1 MENDLKTADSDSEFD
16 AAFKAGIAAPKKTTA
31 STATPVAAG
40 AVASS
45 PTEDNAENEFNAA
58 FYSSNPQAAP
68 SSQLKKAEQYGPSKD
83 EWERDQ
89 EHNRTFK
96 KVLEETK
103 SVPWEKLSQ
112 AQQQFFGS
120 QYEPR
125 YIGMIPGGYPLTPN
139 QQKAYGENFIQAV
152 SGKRHQDLTQS
163 EEKLLGS
170 INDPNQIKQIPKHFI
185 LTEEQKR
192 ILHDHEKAESY
203 LTLDNAASVISGFGG
218 MIKDSV
224 EGLWKVITEAPAPAS
239 PTDALMLKATAGGDT
254 FEAFQNKQAEKSR
267 KNVADITS
275 PAAQLPED
283 LSEFGNRIAEGGM
296 RPADWLEEKLGLI
309 TPEQAFQRF
318 SLRKD
323 VETAFEAQ
331 RHEMP
336 SAWARAIYDQQALSD
351 PIMSAFGAALDPRP
365 WSGPDG
371 VGLVERYKTSSSI
384 VDGMRQSGAL
394 EEQLKLFGPEDPD
407 VKTFGMFT
415 LPYGSGMGVFGAA
428 GAGLKIGS
436 AGYSALRSGAGNV
449 LRGAE
454 SARIVANGLE
464 RARMNRINSA
474 VKGLEE
480 EVKRFDGLAAD
491 AAKEGKTLSSL
502 DMPVPQGPTN
512 LNVARAVSNASGKA
526 PSIEGWRPLDRNALQ
541 QSLMQK
547 GKSAEEAFNL
557 ARQEALKE
565 AQAIGGMGLFGA
577 NAGEAL
583 AINTA
588 KETAEKLRFEM
599 KLEGRSEVGFVGR
612 LAGKTE
618 GKMEEVVKGLD
629 DLASKTP
636 EVVKA
641 FAPYVA
647 GGAVGLLSSDEHPVL
662 GALGGAGGGKLLTKT
677 PKLIGKSAGL
687 VRALSEARAIS
698 AGGSVGTFETL
709 GRTGLPAGGEKAALG
724 LSQSGR
730 LADKTLDF
738 FTDVLMEGANAG
750 LLATAIGMGESAD
763 AEQMMNLVGQG
774 WLFAAKHGIQAK
786 GIRAIKSLASQEP
799 QFTAREAAQRRV
811 DDAKAYR
818 DMTPESKKAF
828 DYASSWDAQVER
840 QEELLKAA
848 QLDHWR
854 ESNKDPNSKETKDA
868 AVKIEFQEKQLDQFK
883 RADIPTRSLYG
894 RSLAR
899 QLGELQKLLNGTLR
913 EGQNNVGIH
922 ILTRDQIVSHFLNGR
937 DPSRV
942 SPEEVQ
948 EILIKA
954 NQKGIYSNPA
964 NGSAGAFDP
973 AKPSMVLNA
982 DSIRARIVYLGE
994 SASQAMWHEA
1004 GHHLM
1009 HVPEFI
1015 DAIAPQMDALFGKT
1029 ITQADGTVLEE
1040 TPGSLSNKDLV
1051 ERYLDSKTGYMKNKT
1066 PERMKIISQV
1076 LGLWDDQ
1083 NDALNEPAVAEY
1095 MKGEIAADLVAEGMS
1110 NSLGGNLDSK
1120 VKHAMDLAR
1129 VKAKMGL
1136 LDKMRARLGF
1146 LFDAAALSDSP
1157 EAISK
1162 ETGVAFTP
1170 EMMAA
1175 TRIAL
1180 RRIRDLNGEFSGTG
1194 EESEGPKVTRA
1205 QMMSS
1210 KAQRDRYGKES
1221 GMFKTELVAQIVDAA
1236 GKPVGEPVVISS
1248 PGAMEGFWQNTF
1260 NVTLPAE
1267 KLSKTNGFGELPAQ
1281 LRLSPVSGNGGI
1293 KITSRIATEADGV
1306 TPITLSPRESRELLK
1321 SRGVVIRESLNTP
1334 DDGTPGRFEAVS
1346 EGSQTYRGT
1355 FTPAQIQAIRN
1366 LPESIIPASIK
1377 AKMLKINEIVSR
1389 KDGTRIVIDY
1399 AAMMNDKGKYVAY
1412 SPKIYD
1418 LVPIG
1423 MHLSKDGNFLAT
1435 TISYGRLLS
1444 KLNAWAERKPGILSP
1459 WNGNKELFMQVFVNK
1474 YLRNWQYREQG
1485 PDGVEMYPN
1494 GRPGEYGLDRDPEMA
1509 KAKKDIFNDFLNL
1522 TNDLTPAD
1530 APRTTTPRRV
1540 GDPRGK
1546 NIDRTIMSARMDHIA
1561 ELIENESAPK
1571 VPINYRNAVTHF
1583 APEEAELLDESARQD
1598 APRSVEDARRS
1609 PIRFSLEEGA
1619 QDAQNG
1625 VESPLAKAY
1634 LDLSNTRELFK
1645 FGLVS
1650 QKTRDKAGKVIEG
1663 LPATIREYG
1672 EPREALTVGK
1682 AEQVEYAQKAKKL
1695 FEVIAKD
1702 VMPGVKIKTSANIDR
1717 YGDELAVDV
1726 GDSTIYIIDFTSVTP
1741 HINSTEVG
1749 RGNNG
1754 AALYQVVND
1763 WANAFGKTIIGDP
1776 GGITEINIIRRTG
1789 NMISSALR
1797 SGGGTDAWEP
1807 EAKRQ
1812 GVDWVIGDH
1821 AGNLTNLLA
1830 REAELSRNIAPELQY
1845 LKYDLNTGEVAF
1857 NGFSMNVKR
1866 KLRAAIDTKRNQ
1878 QLYDLNA
1885 AISFNLK
1892 NQSNL
1897 SERNQKRLEADIKK
1911 KKMLESLDLHT
1922 PEGFLNAIAALNY
1935 GEGLGAATAR
1945 RAVITQSLGDFSP
1958 AKRQPAHKLTKVY
1971 EDFTPKEGPLD
1982 VGKVASS
1989 LAKQKFSLFA
1999 SPEEA
2004 IDEVK
2009 LSLEQG
2015 AKDVQKG
2022 VESPLAKAY
2031 LDLSNTKELFKFGLV
2046 SQETSNK
2053 VEQIVRE
2060 LPLSIRTPGNNYRAG
2075 KLTVSEPEQ
2084 NEYAAKATEALKLI
2098 VEDVMPGA
2106 GASVDYEINQYGD
2119 RLNISVGNAVLSIE
2133 NFTARKPHINS
2144 VSVGRGNNGAG
2155 MYQAANDWA
2164 ISLGKTIIGDL
2175 GGITD
2180 VNIIRRTGNMISSVL
2195 RAGGDTNSWEPEL
2208 RQQGVSWT
2216 AGDDVGN
2223 LTNLLVRE
2231 AELAR
2236 RIAPELQYLT
2246 YDLRTGNLD
2255 FSGNAIRSRNNI
2267 AVSIAPKL
2275 KAKIKQLEEDI
2286 EYYKSDPLPITPR
2299 IAERIK
2305 SDLQQIEVMKS
2316 MPLNT
2321 PESFLDAIAAI
2332 HYREG
2337 VGSATARRTVITQS
2351 LGEFS
2356 KTNRSPLSLD
2366 NVYEDFT
2373 PNKGPVD
2380 VSNVASSLAKQR
2392 FSLFASP
2399 EETNDYVKDSIVA
2412 PGFYSKA
2419 GKVLLEKM
2427 PARTSSGQIKG
2438 ILDPQKGSGVKPDEL
2453 KWSGLIPYV
2462 ESVEAAKGFVT
2473 KDDVRTFLKDGYGA
2487 KFEEHKVGTNAD
2499 GNSFYSIDE
2508 RWGGEGPVEFDTISN
2523 AVRAAEQMFEL
2534 SHQEAVQFVDETNQ
2548 SESLQTDNGVK
2559 YSKYSLPGGTDY
2571 KETVLTMPGV
2581 EYTSSHFGSV
2591 PSYVAHMRT
2600 AKHGDGL
2607 LIEEIQSDLHQ
2618 QGRKQG
2624 YNVPID
2630 PKTYSATPNEVS
2642 YGMWDVK
2649 DATGSVRGFYG
2660 SSAEEAI
2667 SAAVARDSMY
2677 KKSVPDAPFKKDWP
2691 LQLFKRALKQAVADG
2706 KEWIGWTG
2714 GVEQAA
2720 RYPGAAKAEGMTGF
2734 YDVMLPNEIGK
2745 YVKQWGA
2752 KIKQSSIE
2760 AEIDNSVVRTV
2771 WDEPDYRY
2779 TNNGWVGVTSGN
2791 ELPVGSPESMALSAY
2806 IGRYDESQITGAAK
2820 QILRSGDIVGHPKKE
2835 AQIWRIDITPEMREK
2850 VKRGQT
2856 YFSPEETRDEV
2867 EKIERAVYRN
2877 PRTWEVTEGG
2887 THLSANP
2894 AGPQEPTDRETPNY
2908 AFRTTAGRVV
2918 SRKEAL
2924 EIAKNAGQI
2933 LDNLTPEQQDY
2944 LDRGVLHS
2952 GMYQPSEAKGVNV
2965 NSASQPYADMIVS
2978 GDKTIETRDSRS
2990 LDSLIGRRVGIIRT
3004 GGKGKGQLTGSAVVG
3019 EPIEYRSEEEFRAD
3033 ESRHKVPKDDKYD
3046 IKEGG
3051 VKYGYS
3057 MSDVRPLE
3065 PSEISGGGR
3074 VISNLAGT
3082 RFSLEEDRAEVG
3094 KAVDQINAAS
3104 AKTRKA
3110 TQSSADTLAYPVN
3123 PVTDSVALVPR
3134 WGLIN
3139 KDIVGMPKNQAD
3151 VIDILDRSIMRLK
3164 RLVALNPSFARESAR
3179 FYRDMAECALLI
3191 SDITDPNLGVYE
3203 RFMLA
3208 DLNNRF
3214 LALGSPRTGVSAN
3227 ASKSQSSAVARSGG
3241 FAAGWK
3247 IGFGSQQ
3254 EGAKRT
3260 AEAWNRGEH
3269 FDLAMEGVQ
3278 DKVRSFYL
3286 NGLSEIIE
3294 MAEEARDAESDQAKR
3309 DEYQRVVDELTL
3321 RAAKSMRIVDGESN
3335 GLTDAQKKDIQRLLD
3350 GKATVDMWD
3359 MAAKGFAWPG
3369 WISDK
3374 VARGEVADRGFHW
3387 TQEKFAVQK
3396 TMADPEWKSALE
3408 ELGYKSPA
3416 DLRYQEARSFR
3427 IDGNKDWDSESWK
3440 ERKKQPFDTNTAW
3453 TDFTERTEAGLS
3465 PGGGGPLYDA
3475 QQGLDGMMADRLN
3488 QLGMANL
3495 FGKRKLKARNAQEIL
3510 WALEKLDNPLK
3521 GNNDLSLYGNSFM
3534 SLRDEL
3540 MKLRS
3545 GTPMDKDSRGID
3557 VLAASQRVYKEMS
3570 EQSMPL
3576 EVVTKGT
3583 SKNAQVIR
3591 DQIEKLRQAGDP
3603 TPERTFTLHVA
3614 NNLHNEVNAI
3624 AKKNGVD
3631 FTIDQIEPSYGGYTE
3646 GVMDI
3651 SENFIITARGNIFDR
3666 EKGAFPAAYA
3676 FLEGYSRGADQAA
3689 GNVIRRASLRELY
3702 TPEIEGGWTV
3712 VRKKSGK
3719 VVSSHD
3725 NKETAQKEIESLA
3738 AGKRDYKTKL
3748 KALENA
3754 KKAGDKDAIKSAKA
3768 AANEELQ
3775 KQIENLEL
3783 SVARVLP
3790 FKLANVLS
3798 FDTRHLSDS
3807 QIKAFANEL
3816 GMIKDSQGGLFINGF
3831 SKTPKGIVIHDGF
3844 YSGDMEAEVKA
3855 ASQSINALALK
3866 YGVPLPSFEKSVVEM
3881 FFRDQTSDQITENQF
3896 TKDVKALI
3904 EKKIRAKAISPAQS
3918 RQTRDVIADW
3928 ANDANALKKRIPS
3941 MSESAAK
3948 NAIAVLNSRLDA
3960 AVIRGDITRPQ
3971 SLKAKTEKGFGA
3983 EKEPT
3988 EEEE

>member
-68 SSQLKKAEQYGPSKD
+68 SSQSKKTEQYGPSKD
-83 EWERDQ
+83 NWERDQ
-89 EHNRTFK
+89 LHNRYFK
-96 KVLEETK
+96 EVLEETK
-103 SVPWEKLSQ
+103 GVSWENLSQ
-112 AQQQFFGS
+112 AQQQFFVS

-125 YIGMIPGGYPLTPN
+125 YIGMIPSGYPLTQS
-139 QQKAYGENFIQAV
+139 QQKAYENSFIQAV

-170 INDPNQIKQIPKHFI
+170 FTDPKLIKQIPKHFI

-192 ILHDHEKAESY
+192 ILHDHKKAESY
-203 LTLDNAASVISGFGG
+203 LTWDNAESVFSGFAG

-224 EGLWKVITEAPAPAS
+224 EALWKGITELPAPAS
-239 PTDALMLKATAGGDT
+239 PEDALMLKATAGGDA

-296 RPADWLEEKLGLI
+296 RPADWLEEKLGWI

-336 SAWARAIYDQQALSD
+336 SAWARAISDQQALSD

-365 WSGPDG
+365 WSGADG
-371 VGLVERYKTSSSI
+371 VGLVERYKTSSAI

-394 EEQLKLFGPEDPD
+394 EEYLKSFGPEDPRM
-407 VKTFGMFT
+407 KTLGMFI
-415 LPYGSGMGVFGAA
+415 LPEGSGMGVFGAA

-436 AGYSALRSGAGNV
+436 AGYSALRSGTGNF

-464 RARMNRINSA
+464 RARMNRIDSA

-599 KLEGRSEVGFVGR
+599 KLEGRSKVGSIGR
-612 LAGKTE
+612 FAGKTE

-641 FAPYVA
+641 FAPYLA

-738 FTDVLMEGANAG
+738 FTDVLIDGANAG

-1051 ERYLDSKTGYMKNKT
+1051 ERYLDSKTGYMKKKT
-1066 PERMKIISQV
+1066 PERMKMISQV
-1076 LGLWDDQ
+1076 LGLWDHQ
-1083 NDALNEPAVAEY
+1083 NDVLDDPSVAEY

-1205 QMMSS
+1205 QMMAS

-1321 SRGVVIRESLNTP
+1321 SRGVVIREAFNTP
-1334 DDGTPGRFEAVS
+1334 DEGTPGRFEPVS

-1459 WNGNKELFMQVFVNK
+1459 WNGNKELFMQVFINK

-1522 TNDLTPAD
+1522 TNALTPAD

-1546 NIDRTIMSARMDHIA
+1546 DIDRTIMSTRMDHIA

-1571 VPINYRNAVTHF
+1571 VPINYRNAVMHF
-1583 APEEAELLDESARQD
+1583 APEDAESLDQSPRQN
-1598 APRSVEDARRS
+1598 APRMREDARRGGF
-1609 PIRFSLEEGA
+1609 RFSLEQGA

-1663 LPATIREYG
+1663 LPQTIRDHG
-1672 EPREALTVGK
+1672 DPGGALTVGK
-1682 AEQVEYAQKAKKL
+1682 AEQAEYATKAKKL

-1702 VMPGVKIKTSANIDR
+1702 VMPGVKVKTSTSIDK
-1717 YGDELAVDV
+1717 YGDELAIDV
-1726 GDSTIYIIDFTSVTP
+1726 GDSTIYIVDFTSTTP

-1776 GGITEINIIRRTG
+1776 GGITPINIIRRTG

-1797 SGGGTDAWEP
+1797 SGGDTSAWEP

-1812 GVDWVIGDH
+1812 GVDWVVGDH
-1821 AGNLTNLLA
+1821 VGNLTNLLA

-1845 LKYDLNTGEVAF
+1845 LKYDLNTGAVAF
-1857 NGFSMNVKR
+1857 NGFPMSVKS
-1866 KLRAAIDTKRNQ
+1866 KLLTAIEPKLNQ
-1878 QLYDLNA
+1878 QLDDLNA
-1885 AISFNLK
+1885 SISFYTR
-1892 NQSNL
+1892 NQSGL
-1897 SERNQKRLEADIKK
+1897 SEVSKKKLDADIKK
-1911 KKMLESLDLHT
+1911 KEMLQSLDLNT

-1935 GEGLGAATAR
+1935 GDGLGAATAR

-1958 AKRQPAHKLTKVY
+1958 AKRQPTHQFTEIY
-1971 EDFTPKEGPLD
+1971 EDFTPRKGPLD

-2009 LSLEQG
+2009 LSIEQG

-2053 VEQIVRE
+2053 VEEIVRE

-2084 NEYAAKATEALKLI
+2084 NEYAAKAAEALKLI

-2155 MYQAANDWA
+2155 MYQAVNDWA

-2195 RAGGDTNSWEPEL
+2195 RAGGDTNTWEPEL

-2373 PNKGPVD
+2373 SNKGPVD
-2380 VSNVASSLAKQR
+2380 VSNVASSLAKQK
-2392 FSLFASP
+2392 FSLFA
-2399 EETNDYVKDSIVA
+2399 
-2412 PGFYSKA
+2412 
-2419 GKVLLEKM
+2419 
-2427 PARTSSGQIKG
+2427 
-2438 ILDPQKGSGVKPDEL
+2438 
-2453 KWSGLIPYV
+2453 
-2462 ESVEAAKGFVT
+2462 
-2473 KDDVRTFLKDGYGA
+2473 
-2487 KFEEHKVGTNAD
+2487 
-2499 GNSFYSIDE
+2499 
-2508 RWGGEGPVEFDTISN
+2508 
-2523 AVRAAEQMFEL
+2523 
-2534 SHQEAVQFVDETNQ
+2534 
-2548 SESLQTDNGVK
+2548 
-2559 YSKYSLPGGTDY
+2559 
-2571 KETVLTMPGV
+2571 
-2581 EYTSSHFGSV
+2581 
-2591 PSYVAHMRT
+2591 
-2600 AKHGDGL
+2600 
-2607 LIEEIQSDLHQ
+2607 
-2618 QGRKQG
+2618 
-2624 YNVPID
+2624 
-2630 PKTYSATPNEVS
+2630 
-2642 YGMWDVK
+2642 
-2649 DATGSVRGFYG
+2649 
-2660 SSAEEAI
+2660 
-2667 SAAVARDSMY
+2667 
-2677 KKSVPDAPFKKDWP
+2677 
-2691 LQLFKRALKQAVADG
+2691 
-2706 KEWIGWTG
+2706 
-2714 GVEQAA
+2714 
-2720 RYPGAAKAEGMTGF
+2720 
-2734 YDVMLPNEIGK
+2734 
-2745 YVKQWGA
+2745 
-2752 KIKQSSIE
+2752 
-2760 AEIDNSVVRTV
+2760 
-2771 WDEPDYRY
+2771 
-2779 TNNGWVGVTSGN
+2779 
-2791 ELPVGSPESMALSAY
+2791 
-2806 IGRYDESQITGAAK
+2806 
-2820 QILRSGDIVGHPKKE
+2820 
-2835 AQIWRIDITPEMREK
+2835 
-2850 VKRGQT
+2850 
-2856 YFSPEETRDEV
+2856 SPEETRDEV

-2887 THLSANP
+2887 THLNANP

-2924 EIAKNAGQI
+2924 EIAKKAGQI
-2933 LDNLTPEQQDY
+2933 LDSLTPEQQDY

-2965 NSASQPYADMIVS
+2965 NSKTQPYADMIVS
-2978 GDKTIETRDSRS
+2978 GDKTIETRDTRS
-2990 LDSLIGRRVGIIRT
+2990 LDSTIGKRVGIIRT
-3004 GGKGKGQLTGSAVVG
+3004 GGKGKGSLIGSAVVG

-3082 RFSLEEDRAEVG
+3082 RFSLEEENVPDFVKGTLKKEGARVSAVIGGKPGKYGWTYEAVVKGTKDLEKMSKEKADLVQGLGEKMGKVNGNQELVLGAGRLAAERDSLDATKDAARISEIDDKLKDFETASNVSGLGLTVKDAVQITKVADITKSIVERGFAMNPPPFKAPAGRPIDVSALQASVG
-3094 KAVDQINAAS
+3094 TFLKGNPFKDFIS
-3104 AKTRKA
+3104 EA
-3110 TQSSADTLAYPVN
+3110 TGIDNIEFDNIIGT
-3123 PVTDSVALVPR
+3123 
-3134 WGLIN
+3134 W
-3139 KDIVGMPKNQAD
+3139 KFDIE
-3151 VIDILDRSIMRLK
+3151 
-3164 RLVALNPSFARESAR
+3164 PSFVFRADDMSQDQANSLTRWTSFLMSQDVGIAWKPSLELQDGAPLMYLIHNEPLTREQIESALTTAKEIGIDGLSVTVDGR
-3179 FYRDMAECALLI
+3179 GIKA
-3191 SDITDPNLGVYE
+3191 
-3203 RFMLA
+3203 
-3208 DLNNRF
+3208 
-3214 LALGSPRTGVSAN
+3214 AN
-3227 ASKSQSSAVARSGG
+3227 FDNIQDFEAKMTQIQA
-3241 FAAGWK
+3241 AAGISEKYDTICDSYYYDTTSDFTGADGKPTMPDWLK
-3247 IGFGSQQ
+3247 NTYETNLQNQQ
-3254 EGAKRT
+3254 EGMAGAVRESGQQATPGGLSVLLRRGIDTVLVPYAKALAGEGYTFSIDRFVERYGLNKEVGDYIREQLYPESGKDRSVSPILDGSEAFTTPDSYRT
-3260 AEAWNRGEH
+3260 LDGKLKTSVVDLMYALQKRSADDGFILPGDYSAKASELIAQTIVDEVQGHIQRAAANPGAPNAIGWYDVALKKMKAKYAEFFPFLDKNSSSYNAAKEFIFDSVLGIASQGNNVFENGKMAARVQFLLESGKTLSEAVALLKNTFGNETVAVENNLLKLEALIRQYGIPKLDAMFRQKKTVSEWKKILKKDKGLHYNGKPLSVEGQSKQMVTGFSVFGPKIGSFINNLHGDYSTLTADLWYTRTWNRILGNVFLHAPALEASQYNSLVNALIEQRR
-3269 FDLAMEGVQ
+3269 FDDAVKLGKDA
-3278 DKVRSFYL
+3278 DKRVAVSTTGKSKAFSYRSEPYI
-3286 NGLSEIIE
+3286 S
-3294 MAEEARDAESDQAKR
+3294 
-3309 DEYQRVVDELTL
+3309 ELTDKQFEEFINDPQRML
-3321 RAAKSMRIVDGESN
+3321 DFATDLEKEFRNGGYKQKSTLRRAAKSWVENRYDAVAAPR
-3335 GLTDAQKKDIQRLLD
+3335 TDLERNFQQQTMELAQAELIK
-3350 GKATVDMWD
+3350 
-3359 MAAKGFAWPG
+3359 
-3369 WISDK
+3369 
-3374 VARGEVADRGFHW
+3374 
-3387 TQEKFAVQK
+3387 
-3396 TMADPEWKSALE
+3396 
-3408 ELGYKSPA
+3408 LGYNISIA
-3416 DLRYQEARSFR
+3416 DMQAALWYNE
-3427 IDGNKDWDSESWK
+3427 K
-3440 ERKKQPFDTNTAW
+3440 E
-3453 TDFTERTEAGLS
+3453 
-3465 PGGGGPLYDA
+3465 
-3475 QQGLDGMMADRLN
+3475 
-3488 QLGMANL
+3488 L
-3495 FGKRKLKARNAQEIL
+3495 FGKYGAQSTGAEPADYADAAAKVDEMLRYGALFQSERDVVDEFGKKKKQTVRLLPYDGEVKLTKVQNPKTPEQYDALLIERDKAEALVGRVEKAKEKVEETSKELKAAE
-3510 WALEKLDNPLK
+3510 ESEGKFD
-3521 GNNDLSLYGNSFM
+3521 
-3534 SLRDEL
+3534 
-3540 MKLRS
+3540 
-3545 GTPMDKDSRGID
+3545 DK
-3557 VLAASQRVYKEMS
+3557 Q
-3570 EQSMPL
+3570 
-3576 EVVTKGT
+3576 
-3583 SKNAQVIR
+3583 
-3591 DQIEKLRQAGDP
+3591 
-3603 TPERTFTLHVA
+3603 
-3614 NNLHNEVNAI
+3614 
-3624 AKKNGVD
+3624 
-3631 FTIDQIEPSYGGYTE
+3631 
-3646 GVMDI
+3646 
-3651 SENFIITARGNIFDR
+3651 
-3666 EKGAFPAAYA
+3666 
-3676 FLEGYSRGADQAA
+3676 
-3689 GNVIRRASLRELY
+3689 
-3702 TPEIEGGWTV
+3702 
-3712 VRKKSGK
+3712 
-3719 VVSSHD
+3719 
-3725 NKETAQKEIESLA
+3725 
-3738 AGKRDYKTKL
+3738 L
-3748 KALENA
+3748 KALR
-3754 KKAGDKDAIKSAKA
+3754 KKAESAIRSLKKLLEPSAK
-3768 AANEELQ
+3768 
-3775 KQIENLEL
+3775 
-3783 SVARVLP
+3783 P
-3790 FKLANVLS
+3790 
-3798 FDTRHLSDS
+3798 
-3807 QIKAFANEL
+3807 
-3816 GMIKDSQGGLFINGF
+3816 
-3831 SKTPKGIVIHDGF
+3831 
-3844 YSGDMEAEVKA
+3844 AE
-3855 ASQSINALALK
+3855 
-3866 YGVPLPSFEKSVVEM
+3866 
-3881 FFRDQTSDQITENQF
+3881 QTEQPN
-3896 TKDVKALI
+3896 
-3904 EKKIRAKAISPAQS
+3904 P
-3918 RQTRDVIADW
+3918 
-3928 ANDANALKKRIPS
+3928 
-3941 MSESAAK
+3941 
-3948 NAIAVLNSRLDA
+3948 
-3960 AVIRGDITRPQ
+3960 
-3971 SLKAKTEKGFGA
+3971 
-3983 EKEPT
+3983 
-3988 EEEE
+3988 